1 VLVYGGISGGIAGPA
16 EDTSLVLNL
25 ATGEYE
31 SLPYHTVVPS
41 PDGARL
47 FVVDGDNSA
56 AHPTRMGIMDRTTR
70 EVRWLPGDHGYQGGA
85 TWSYDSTR
93 VLLVDQPR
101 AGKPGFTVIDSYT
114 LTTTSGTLPDP
125 PTAGD
130 TVGMFWAPGNQELL
144 RVVSSPDGD
153 GGVATRVY
161 RYTVD
166 GTLVGLLAFASK
178 PASTAQMSRAGL
190 RLLVS
195 GPAGDEVIDTSGG
208 EPSTAIDLTGYTPVG
223 WADEGHILVTPIDPT
238 RSEPLR
244 VLMLDLA
251 GAVVGS
257 VPLPQGLTQFQS
269 IVVGSSSGLAAG
281 AEELTF

>member
-1 VLVYGGISGGIAGPA
+1 
-16 EDTSLVLNL
+16 
-25 ATGEYE
+25 
-31 SLPYHTVVPS
+31 
-41 PDGARL
+41 
-47 FVVDGDNSA
+47 
-56 AHPTRMGIMDRTTR
+56 
-70 EVRWLPGDHGYQGGA
+70 
-85 TWSYDSTR
+85 
-93 VLLVDQPR
+93 
-101 AGKPGFTVIDSYT
+101 
-114 LTTTSGTLPDP
+114 
-125 PTAGD
+125 
-130 TVGMFWAPGNQELL
+130 
-144 RVVSSPDGD
+144 
-153 GGVATRVY
+153 
-161 RYTVD
+161 VD